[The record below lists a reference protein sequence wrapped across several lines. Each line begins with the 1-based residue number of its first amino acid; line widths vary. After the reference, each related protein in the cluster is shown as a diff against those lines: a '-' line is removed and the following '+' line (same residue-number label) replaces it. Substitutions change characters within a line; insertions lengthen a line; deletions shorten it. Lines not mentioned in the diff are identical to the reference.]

1 MAVKMKRAYDKPA
14 ASDGL
19 RVLVDRLWPRG
30 LKKEDLK
37 IDRWIRDVSPST
49 GLREW
54 FQHDPAKWPEFR
66 RRYFHELD
74 QERSAWLPILD
85 MARRGHVTLIFS
97 SRDTEHNNAVA
108 LKDYLEAHLEAKR
121 AGRHRQAA

>member
-66 RRYFHELD
+66 RRFLRELKCKAELVRELAE
-74 QERSAWLPILD
+74 QAGQRT
-85 MARRGHVTLIFS
+85 VTLVFAAK
-97 SRDTEHNNAVA
+97 DAEHCNAEV
-108 LKDYLEAHLEAKR
+108 LKEVIENRLHRGAA
-121 AGRHRQAA
+121 RHED